1 MNHKWNYQPIT
12 SEQAEI
18 SQTLVQ
24 TFHCYVHVL
33 HQEWIMQVGQLRTEE
48 FPGIMY
54 PCDSPLHQEPS
65 QDRANA

>member
-24 TFHCYVHVL
+24 ELGISPILGRLLVQRGITRY
-33 HQEWIMQVGQLRTEE
+33 MM
-48 FPGIMY
+48 PGNSSVRNCPTCMIH
-54 PCDSPLHQEPS
+54 S
-65 QDRANA
+65 